1 MRTTFS
7 RFDKGA
13 FLKIHCYTIVIR
25 SYLIVDRSQIF
36 FYNFRG
42 LLSKLLR
49 YAIIWFL
56 IFNCGPTAYTGASLI
71 LEKFSVGTVLMT
83 QPVFQSLLVDHI
95 WMLLLL
101 QRIFWEDPV
110 LVLLYLIVEH
120 LYECFSC
127 FRVLFH

>member
-71 LEKFSVGTVLMT
+71 LEKLFSRNSFNDIACFSIIAGGPHLDATVTSDNILRRSSIGFIIFNCRT
-83 QPVFQSLLVDHI
+83 LI

-101 QRIFWEDPV
+101 
-110 LVLLYLIVEH
+110 
-120 LYECFSC
+120 
-127 FRVLFH
+127 

>member
-71 LEKFSVGTVLMT
+71 LEKLFSRNSFNDIASFSIIASGPHLDATVTSENILRRSSIGSIIFNCRT
-83 QPVFQSLLVDHI
+83 LI

-101 QRIFWEDPV
+101 
-110 LVLLYLIVEH
+110 
-120 LYECFSC
+120 
-127 FRVLFH
+127 